1 MRAITGRIYNK
12 EFKTFFFYCSSI
24 FWQMLLSVC
33 AATQNC
39 ILKKNISIQEDHHK
53 VTIADI
59 ASWYLIPFAFTTRQN
74 STKVNS
80 HWSFLAHITQH
91 PVNKIIRVLYTIVY
105 SKVFNRCR
113 CRINKAPVYLLSEF
127 WQNGSALC
135 HNLQNLDDQC
145 FTPVLSKFKEILLLI
160 TDIGTCW
167 KLCHFWNTC
176 GFAAFSHGLLWSKSW
191 LYFSVFKSCIKL
203 GTVV

>member
-1 MRAITGRIYNK
+1 M
-12 EFKTFFFYCSSI
+12 
-24 FWQMLLSVC
+24 
-33 AATQNC
+33 
-39 ILKKNISIQEDHHK
+39 
-53 VTIADI
+53 
-59 ASWYLIPFAFTTRQN
+59 
-74 STKVNS
+74 
-80 HWSFLAHITQH
+80 
-91 PVNKIIRVLYTIVY
+91 NKIIRVLYTIVY

-145 FTPVLSKFKEILLLI
+145 LTPVLSKFKEILLFI

-191 LYFSVFKSCIKL
+191 LYFSVFKSCISKYSSL
-203 GTVV
+203 EKKIAHVFQKWQLQQQNIMFSDSRSYSMSKKHLKFSAINHTSKWQFSEYIPYPFHGVYT